1 MSKTAL
7 KKAAVKKCRDDKV
20 ENLRRCSINLS
31 NKLSVLNT
39 DSSEYENM
47 IMKLALAEQEEKE
60 KQKEEVSF
68 NFGLVKL

>member
-1 MSKTAL
+1 M
-7 KKAAVKKCRDDKV
+7 
-20 ENLRRCSINLS
+20 RRCQIYLS

-68 NFGLVKL
+68 NFGLLKL

>member
-1 MSKTAL
+1 M
-7 KKAAVKKCRDDKV
+7 
-20 ENLRRCSINLS
+20 RRCQIYLS

-60 KQKEEVSF
+60 KQKEEVSLTLDRYNSNRLF
-68 NFGLVKL
+68 KGSKIETNSNAR